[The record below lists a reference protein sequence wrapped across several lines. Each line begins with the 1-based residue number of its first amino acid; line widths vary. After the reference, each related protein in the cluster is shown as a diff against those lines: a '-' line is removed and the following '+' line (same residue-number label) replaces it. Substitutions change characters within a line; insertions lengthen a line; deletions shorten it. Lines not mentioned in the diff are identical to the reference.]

1 MTGLFETLQSSP
13 FRGEILSIGS
23 ALVWAIAVL
32 FYRISGRS
40 VHPLGLNLFKSL
52 LGAALVVLT
61 MLIFGESLFPTKPWQ
76 DYALLGLSGFAGIAL
91 SDTFF
96 FQCLNLLGA
105 SLTAVVDCLYSP
117 FVILFSFLFLGERL
131 SFKQFLGVALIL
143 SALLLVSVSREKDLP
158 PRKNLLLG
166 IGLGIVFRGHAS
178 TGGTDIVGMVVS
190 KYTGISIGF
199 GIMITDFIIISAS
212 GFAFRELEAPLYG
225 YIVLFLSTKVIDM
238 ILEGWTYSKLVIIT
252 STRTVE
258 IEKFILD
265 SLERSG
271 TALKSRSLYL
281 NREGEII
288 LTVIHRK
295 QLAELRDFI
304 KEIDPQAFVI
314 INDTYDVL
322 GKGFKSTLFT

>member
-1 MTGLFETLQSSP
+1 MANTFRYVKKQTAPVLQIVLGCAIMGLSYSLFLIPQHFVPGGVS
-13 FRGEILSIGS
+13 GLAIILNYFIKLPVG
-23 ALVWAIAVL
+23 AMIIVL
-32 FYRISGRS
+32 NIPIFIF
-40 VHPLGLNLFKSL
+40 GLRTMGKKYVLKSL
-52 LGAALVVLT
+52 AG
-61 MLIFGESLFPTKPWQ
+61 MLISSVMIDLFNQVLKVPAATDNKILASI
-76 DYALLGLSGFAGIAL
+76 YGGI
-91 SDTFF
+91 
-96 FQCLNLLGA
+96 
-105 SLTAVVDCLYSP
+105 
-117 FVILFSFLFLGERL
+117 
-131 SFKQFLGVALIL
+131 
-143 SALLLVSVSREKDLP
+143 
-158 PRKNLLLG
+158 LLG

-178 TGGTDIVGMVVS
+178 TGGSDIVGMVVS

-225 YIVLFLSTKVIDM
+225 YIVLFLSTKVIDL

-252 STRTVE
+252 SNRTVE
-258 IEKFILD
+258 IEKFILNT
-265 SLERSG
+265 LERSG

>member
-1 MTGLFETLQSSP
+1 MANTFRYVKRQTAPVLQIVLGCAIMGLSYSLFLIPQHFVPGGVS
-13 FRGEILSIGS
+13 GLAIILNYFIKLPVG
-23 ALVWAIAVL
+23 AMIIVL
-32 FYRISGRS
+32 NIPIFIF
-40 VHPLGLNLFKSL
+40 GLRTMGKKYVLKSL
-52 LGAALVVLT
+52 AG
-61 MLIFGESLFPTKPWQ
+61 MLISSVMIDLFNQVLKVPAATDNKILASI
-76 DYALLGLSGFAGIAL
+76 YGGI
-91 SDTFF
+91 
-96 FQCLNLLGA
+96 
-105 SLTAVVDCLYSP
+105 
-117 FVILFSFLFLGERL
+117 
-131 SFKQFLGVALIL
+131 
-143 SALLLVSVSREKDLP
+143 
-158 PRKNLLLG
+158 LLG

-178 TGGTDIVGMVVS
+178 TGGSDIVGMVVS

-225 YIVLFLSTKVIDM
+225 YIVLFLSTKVIDL

-252 STRTVE
+252 SNRTVE
-258 IEKFILD
+258 IEKFILNT
-265 SLERSG
+265 LERSG